1 MRVAC
6 TILGLA
12 LAAGGSR
19 ADADVELVED
29 SAMPSTDAFFFTQT
43 FEGGDVFGSG
53 GWKKSGSSKYAGQP
67 VSVELDS
74 GAKDTSML
82 FKSANKHY
90 GVGSKFAKYAP
101 SFLPWLPPPPTPPH
115 QPRPPPSHA
124 RPGAVSRTPPT
135 PALWT

>member
-6 TILGLA
+6 ILLA
-12 LAAGGSR
+12 VAAAGSR
-19 ADADVELVED
+19 ADADVELVEE
-29 SAMPSTDAFFFTQT
+29 SAMPSTDAFFFSET
-43 FEGGDVFGSG
+43 FEDGDVFGSG
-53 GWKKSGSSKYAGQP
+53 GWKKSGNDKYQGQP

-74 GAKDTSML
+74 GVKDTSML

-101 SFLPWLPPPPTPPH
+101 SFLPWLPPPTPTPPPH
-115 QPRPPPSHA
+115 QPRSPPSHA
-124 RPGAVSRTPPT
+124 RHGAVSRTPPT